1 MFRSFFTVGTLTLV
15 SRVVGFVR
23 DKLIALHLGSGAMAD
38 VWVAAFQLPNLF
50 RRVFGEGAFNA
61 AFVPMYSRRLE
72 EQGPAKADLFARR
85 TLSTMC
91 VILVSCFALCFVFME
106 PIVRVTN
113 FGFAADGRLE
123 PAVKASRITVGY
135 LVFICLVAGL
145 SGILNSRKVFA
156 APAIAYVVLNLVFV
170 AGLVLVVPKT
180 GEPLLVLSWSVVVA
194 GVLQLA
200 VVAVSCWRRGVDL
213 RPMLPHFDDDMKR
226 LALLMGPGL
235 VSAGVQQLN
244 LLVGGAV
251 ASLQVGG
258 KTGINFAD
266 RINQLPLGLIGMAA
280 SVVLLPEITRSL
292 RGGDEAAA
300 KRSLS
305 QGLELSLFLCLP
317 ATVAML
323 VIPREIMYAIFEG
336 GKFAGDAAIEAG
348 WILAA
353 FATGTP
359 AYILAKVL
367 QPGYFAREDTKT
379 PMRFTIATAVVNMLL
394 VYPLFLWLGP
404 VGCALATSVAGW
416 VNVLLLWFGLRGAGF
431 MGLSPGF
438 TGRALRLLLA
448 ATVMGLLVWLLAR
461 YGQGILMT
469 EGRFTKRF
477 GAMGLLCSLGLA
489 AYLAAVVGLR
499 VYSIRELRKRFRRT
513 KAG

>member
-1 MFRSFFTVGTLTLV
+1 MFRSFFTVGSLTML

-23 DKLIALHLGSGAMAD
+23 DKLIAVHLGSGALGD
-38 VWVAAFQLPNLF
+38 VWIAAFQLPNLF

-72 EQGPAKADLFARR
+72 EEGPFKADRFARR

-91 VILVSCFALCFVFME
+91 LILAGCFVVCFVFME

-113 FGFAADGRLE
+113 IGFVSDGRLE
-123 PAVKASRITVGY
+123 PAVTASRITIGY

-156 APAIAYVVLNLVFV
+156 APAFAYVVLNLVFL
-170 AGLVLVVPKT
+170 AALVVVVPRT
-180 GEPLLVLSWSVVVA
+180 GEPLLVLSWSVLVA
-194 GVLQLA
+194 GLLQL
-200 VVAVSCWRRGVDL
+200 VVVVVSCLRHGVDL
-213 RPMLPHFDDDMKR
+213 RPVYPRFDADMKH
-226 LALLMGPGL
+226 LAGLMAPGL
-235 VSAGVQQLN
+235 VSGGIQQIN

-258 KTGINFAD
+258 KIGINLAD

-292 RGGDEAAA
+292 RGGDETAA

-336 GKFAGDAAIEAG
+336 GKFKGDAALEAG

-359 AYILAKVL
+359 AYVLVKVL
-367 QPGYFAREDTKT
+367 QPGFFSREDTRT
-379 PMRFTIATAVVNMLL
+379 PMVFTIVSAVANMVL
-394 VYPLFLWLGP
+394 VYPFFLWLGP

-416 VNVLLLWFGLRGAGF
+416 INVVLLWIGLGRAGF

-438 TGRALRLLLA
+438 YGRVLRLLLA
-448 ATVMGLLVWLLAR
+448 AALMGALVWLAAKFGRDLL
-461 YGQGILMT
+461 IV
-469 EGRFTKRF
+469 EGRFFGRF
-477 GAMGLLCSLGLA
+477 GFMGALVAFGAA
-489 AYLAAVVGLR
+489 AYFGAVVALR
-499 VYSIRELRKRFRRT
+499 VYSLEELRKRFRRRR
-513 KAG
+513 A